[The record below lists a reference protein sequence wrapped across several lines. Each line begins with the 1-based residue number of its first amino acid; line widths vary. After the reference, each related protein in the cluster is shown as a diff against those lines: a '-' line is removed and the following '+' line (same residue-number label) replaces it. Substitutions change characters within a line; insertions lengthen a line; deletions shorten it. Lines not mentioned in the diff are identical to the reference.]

1 MKAFLFHF
9 SLLELQKPTLA
20 GPWKR
25 AHQFHQNTID
35 CITKRGRG
43 TVYSTT
49 KCWLTIIS
57 RGISQVLQT
66 VKLVEGE
73 GQSAVLAHQYH
84 HNLQTFVITVELEEE
99 EDNLQ

>member
-1 MKAFLFHF
+1 MPAHCNQ
-9 SLLELQKPTLA
+9 QKE
-20 GPWKR
+20 
-25 AHQFHQNTID
+25 
-35 CITKRGRG
+35 
-43 TVYSTT
+43 
-49 KCWLTIIS
+49 
-57 RGISQVLQT
+57 ISQVLQT